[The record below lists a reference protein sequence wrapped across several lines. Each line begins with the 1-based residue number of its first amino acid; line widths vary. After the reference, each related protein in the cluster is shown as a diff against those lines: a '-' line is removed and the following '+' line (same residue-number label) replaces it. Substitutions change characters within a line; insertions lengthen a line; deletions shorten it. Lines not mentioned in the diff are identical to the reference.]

1 MTSPSEITPGPG
13 QVAYEEWQRRFDG
26 CVVEDWHRDLADS
39 ERSDWS
45 GVASAVL
52 AAAAP
57 EVAEDDPATRLLA
70 LPLDESGCGASS
82 ARQYLAALSVEV
94 WRHEKRAGSGD
105 SDWRYDLYE
114 PMVRAGLVHGTFDAD
129 GYMDTF
135 PDKSRA
141 EADKLI
147 LAAIE
152 RMGQS

>member
-1 MTSPSEITPGPG
+1 MTSPSEITPGSG

-70 LPLDESGCGASS
+70 LQLPPNDWQAATVRGYFVALLAPLWRDPESFNAKN
-82 ARQYLAALSVEV
+82 AVHHDMVYAA
-94 WRHEKRAGSGD
+94 
-105 SDWRYDLYE
+105 
-114 PMVRAGLVHGTFDAD
+114 MVRAGIVEGEFEDGGLDYVDDVAAD
-129 GYMDTF
+129 M
-135 PDKSRA
+135 
-141 EADKLI
+141 LI
-147 LAAIE
+147 LAAIAKLGE
-152 RMGQS
+152 VTS